1 MVPIQKEAKIKVQTH
16 TNEIDKFINFSTKI
30 LYKNN

>member
-1 MVPIQKEAKIKVQTH
+1 MKKRGSKKVQTH